1 MLRVSV
7 CGIALLLTKL
17 LRLSKTRRKRAVP
30 EDWATSETFRS
41 FSPVNKSDRSYAG
54 ARTVSLDPSGDLA
67 LFGGSDGNAGI
78 FSISQ
83 NKLIQELSVGS
94 SVTDSLWAGNRTVIG
109 TAAGTVKIFEDGNE
123 LTSFSGHAGEVTG
136 LALHA
141 SGEILASV
149 GVDKSYILYDL
160 ISSTQLLQIFT
171 TSGKP
176 AVDSFIYTFNDS

>member
-1 MLRVSV
+1 MLRVFV
-7 CGIALLLTKL
+7 CGIARLLTKL

-83 NKLIQELSVGS
+83 NKLIREFSVGG
-94 SVTDSLWAGNRTVIG
+94 SVTDNLWAGNRTVIG
-109 TAAGTVKIFEDGNE
+109 TSAGTVKIFEDGNE
-123 LTSFSGHAGEVTG
+123 LTSFAGHAGEVTG

-160 ISSTQLLQIFT
+160 ISSAQLLQIFT
-171 TSGKP
+171 NSGKP
-176 AVDSFIYTFNDS
+176 AVDSFIYAFSDS